1 MSTGAAAGAALL
13 PFPPVELRTLVGPVE
28 SWLFDNPSGD
38 LVFPQV
44 PPEGYESVLDLGC
57 GCGRIAR
64 QLIQQRRR
72 PRAYLGLDIHAGM
85 VEWCRTNLAPHA
97 PGFRFEHHDVHNP
110 GFNPRGP
117 RALVPLPAEDGTF
130 TLAVAWSVFTHLL
143 QDQAVH
149 YLAEIAR
156 VLRPDGCLLSTWF
169 LFDKRLFPMMQ
180 DFQNALFVNEQ
191 DPSNAVIFDGR
202 WLVATAAQAGLKLVA
217 ARLPKTRGYQWQLV
231 FAPLASR
238 RREVPLPADTSP
250 VGRSRKPPLLPAGAE
265 NLGR

>member
-1 MSTGAAAGAALL
+1 MSVLAIRVPPVL
-13 PFPPVELRTLVGPVE
+13 PLPPVEMRTLVGPLE
-28 SWLFDNPSGD
+28 IWLFDNPSGD

-44 PPEGYESVLDLGC
+44 PPEAYESVLDLGC

-72 PRAYLGLDIHAGM
+72 PSAYLGLDIHAGM
-85 VEWCRTNLAPHA
+85 VEWCRANLAPHA
-97 PGFRFEHHDVHNP
+97 PGFRFLHHDVHNP

-117 RALVPLPAEDGTF
+117 RAHVRLPAEDGSF

-149 YLAEIAR
+149 YLREIAR
-156 VLRPDGCLLSTWF
+156 VLRPDGCLVSTWF
-169 LFDKRLFPMMQ
+169 LFDKRVFPMMQ

-191 DPSNAVIFDGR
+191 DPSNAVIFDAR
-202 WLVATAAQAGLKLVA
+202 WLLATAAELGLKLVA
-217 ARLPKTRGYQWQLV
+217 ARLPRTRGYQWQLV
-231 FAPLASR
+231 FARASP

-250 VGRSRKPPLLPAGAE
+250 IGRSRKPPLLPAGAE